1 MYDFH
6 YDFIKNKYGDKAKL
20 LFTDTDSLCYEIQ
33 TKNIYK
39 DMYDNKEMFDLSDV
53 LGEFNDNTNKKVI

>member
-6 YDFIKNKYGDKAKL
+6 YGFIKNKYDNKARL

-33 TKNIYK
+33 TDDMHQ
-39 DMYDNKEMFDLSDV
+39 DMYDNKEIFDLSDITSNR
-53 LGEFNDNTNKKVI
+53 FKQW